1 MLDSLSSAS
10 ALLLH
15 DKRFEEYE
23 ALEQAIDDTELFPVA
38 ALKALEL
45 EKKRGLFA
53 AASSYNAF
61 VLCDPPNL
69 ALGNLRHPAIES
81 VTKVHSA
88 KAQAILAELQ
98 ANPTPAFV
106 ILTNNILAKIGFAEF
121 LQLRELTPH
130 CLYVIQDYDCHHW
143 YRMSAQCALLADIY
157 VPAHF
162 HTPPYVNLIATHPL
176 NTVPIGSIQWSMDFL
191 LANLPLICSQDRP
204 TSIAG
209 KHSLYSRFPL
219 RNKLIVTFSRSFP
232 EVGFTD
238 THHFH
243 QWTQEDKLRDWTRS
257 SLHFVAPVSYDM
269 PIRVFD
275 ALVTGGRP
283 VVPYTMAQWL
293 MAAGVP
299 AAAFECYGPREI
311 LNPPGALARWLKNAK
326 EVAKTDALQQLAE
339 AFNQI
344 HVDAI
349 LKKLISSAL
358 DIVHIA

>member
-15 DKRFEEYE
+15 DKRFTDYE
-23 ALEQAIDDTELFPVA
+23 AIEQGIDDTELFPVA
-38 ALKALEL
+38 ALKAIEL
-45 EKKRGLFA
+45 EKKRVLFA
-53 AASSYNAF
+53 AASSYNTF

-69 ALGNLRHPAIES
+69 ALGNLRHPAIQN
-81 VTKVHSA
+81 VTKVRSPE
-88 KAQAILAELQ
+88 AQAILAELQ

-176 NTVPIGSIQWSMDFL
+176 NTIPIGSIQWSMDFL
-191 LANLPLICSQDRP
+191 LANLPLICSRDRP
-204 TSIAG
+204 NSIAG
-209 KHSLYSRFPL
+209 KHSLYSRFPF
-219 RNKLIVTFSRSFP
+219 RNKLISTFSRSFP

-238 THHFH
+238 THQFH
-243 QWTQEDKLRDWTRS
+243 QWTQDDKLRDWTRS
-257 SLHFVAPVSYDM
+257 TLHLVAPVSCDM

-283 VVPYTMAQWL
+283 VVPYTMVQWL
-293 MAAGVP
+293 IAAGVP

-311 LNPPGALARWLKNAK
+311 LNPPAALTRWLENTKNVTQADLL
-326 EVAKTDALQQLAE
+326 EQLAK
-339 AFNQI
+339 ALNQI

-349 LKKLISSAL
+349 LKKLISSAI
-358 DIVHIA
+358 DIIDTA

>member
-1 MLDSLSSAS
+1 MINSLSSAS
-10 ALLLH
+10 TLLLH
-15 DKRFEEYE
+15 DKRFEVYE
-23 ALEQAIDDTELFPVA
+23 TLEQAIDDTELFPVV

-45 EKKRGLFA
+45 EKKRGIFA
-53 AASSYNAF
+53 DATHYNAF
-61 VLCDPPNL
+61 VLCDPPNF
-69 ALGNLRHPAIES
+69 ALGNLRHCAIES

-88 KAQAILAELQ
+88 KAQAILVELQ

-106 ILTNNILAKIGFAEF
+106 ILTNNVLAKIGLTEF

-130 CLYVIQDYDCHHW
+130 CLYIIQDYDCHHW
-143 YRMSAQCALLADIY
+143 YRLSAQCALLADLY

-162 HTPPYVNLIATHPL
+162 HTPPYVNLLATHPL
-176 NTVPIGSIQWSMDFL
+176 HTIPIGSIQWSMDFL

-219 RNKLIVTFSRSFP
+219 RNKLIATFSKSFP

-238 THHFH
+238 THQFH

-257 SLHFVAPVSYDM
+257 SLHLVVPVSCDM

-293 MAAGVP
+293 TTAGVP
-299 AAAFECYGPREI
+299 ATAFECYGPREV
-311 LNPPGALARWLKNAK
+311 LDPQGVLARWLKNAK
-326 EVAKTDALQQLAE
+326 EVAQTDVLEQLAE
-339 AFNQI
+339 ALNQL

-358 DIVHIA
+358 EVIRRA